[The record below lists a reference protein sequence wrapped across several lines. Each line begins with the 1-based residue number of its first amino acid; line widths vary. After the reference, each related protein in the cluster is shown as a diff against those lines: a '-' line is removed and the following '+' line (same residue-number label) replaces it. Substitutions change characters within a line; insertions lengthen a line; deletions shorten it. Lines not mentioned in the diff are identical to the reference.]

1 MNRITDI
8 TVRSTFQWIKVTR
21 DNSKKKFTF
30 AVGYAGKPQAH
41 EIYSLSFKWIPTW
54 TDALD
59 RANQTLVDYA

>member
-30 AVGYAGKPQAH
+30 AVGEYYHVYNRGVEKRD
-41 EIYSLSFKWIPTW
+41 IFKG
-54 TDALD
+54 DSD
-59 RANQTLVDYA
+59 RLRFQRML